1 MSSWIDIEEVEE
13 LDFSDMD
20 DSSVIEGLGESLK
33 TLMIEGEAYE
43 IELEKIGTRLLL
55 TADSKILNKFGIF
68 EINSYWLI
76 PELIPFPYRK
86 IQELSNKCGIKI
98 IEGEVELSEST
109 IEREKFLELIELEIN
124 TI

>member
-1 MSSWIDIEEVEE
+1 MSSWIDIEEIEE
-13 LDFSDMD
+13 LDFSDID
-20 DSSVIEGLGESLK
+20 DTSVIDGLGESLK
-33 TLMIEGEAYE
+33 TLKIEGEAYE
-43 IELEKIGTRLLL
+43 IDLEKIGTKLIL
-55 TADSKILNKFGIF
+55 TADAKILNKFGIF

>member
-43 IELEKIGTRLLL
+43 IELEKIGTKLLL

>member
-13 LDFSDMD
+13 LDFSDID
-20 DSSVIEGLGESLK
+20 DSSVIEGLGETLK
-33 TLMIEGEAYE
+33 TLKIEGEAYE
-43 IELEKIGTRLLL
+43 IELEKIGTKLLL
-55 TADSKILNKFGIF
+55 TADAKILNKLGIF

>member
-13 LDFSDMD
+13 LDFSDID

-33 TLMIEGEAYE
+33 TLKIEGEAYE
-43 IELEKIGTRLLL
+43 IELEKIGTKLLL
-55 TADSKILNKFGIF
+55 TADAKILNKFGIF

-98 IEGEVELSEST
+98 IEGDVELSEST
-109 IEREKFLELIELEIN
+109 IEREKFLELIELETN

>member
-13 LDFSDMD
+13 LDFSDID
-20 DSSVIEGLGESLK
+20 DSSVIERLGESLK
-33 TLMIEGEAYE
+33 TLKIEGEAYE
-43 IELEKIGTRLLL
+43 IELEKIGTKLLL

>member
-13 LDFSDMD
+13 LDFSDID

-43 IELEKIGTRLLL
+43 IELEKIGTKLLL

>member
-43 IELEKIGTRLLL
+43 IELEKIGTKLLL

-98 IEGEVELSEST
+98 IEGEVELSEIT

>member
-1 MSSWIDIEEVEE
+1 MSSWIDVEEVEE
-13 LDFSDMD
+13 LDFSDID

-33 TLMIEGEAYE
+33 TLKIEGEAYE
-43 IELEKIGTRLLL
+43 IELEKIGTKLLL
-55 TADSKILNKFGIF
+55 TADAKILNKFGIF

-98 IEGEVELSEST
+98 IEGEVKLSEST

>member
-13 LDFSDMD
+13 LDFSDID

-33 TLMIEGEAYE
+33 TLKIEGEAYE
-43 IELEKIGTRLLL
+43 IELEKIGTKLLL

>member
-1 MSSWIDIEEVEE
+1 MSSWIDIEEIEE
-13 LDFSDMD
+13 LDFSDID

-33 TLMIEGEAYE
+33 TLKIEGEAYE
-43 IELEKIGTRLLL
+43 IELEKIGTKLLL

>member
-1 MSSWIDIEEVEE
+1 MSSWIDIDEIEE
-13 LDFSDMD
+13 LDFSDID
-20 DSSVIEGLGESLK
+20 DTSVIDGLGESLK
-33 TLMIEGEAYE
+33 TFKIEGEAYE
-43 IELEKIGTRLLL
+43 IDLEKIGTKLIL
-55 TADSKILNKFGIF
+55 TADSKILNKFGIT
-68 EINSYWLI
+68 EINNYWLI

-86 IQELSNKCGIKI
+86 IQELSNKCGIKV

>member
-1 MSSWIDIEEVEE
+1 MSSWIDIEEIEE
-13 LDFSDMD
+13 LDFSDID
-20 DSSVIEGLGESLK
+20 DTSVIDGLGESLK
-33 TLMIEGEAYE
+33 TFKIEGEAYE
-43 IELEKIGTRLLL
+43 IELEKIGTKLLL
-55 TADSKILNKFGIF
+55 TADAKILNKFGIF

-76 PELIPFPYRK
+76 PELIPFSYRK
-86 IQELSNKCGIKI
+86 IQELSNKCGIKV

>member
-13 LDFSDMD
+13 LDFSDID

-33 TLMIEGEAYE
+33 TLKIEGEAYE
-43 IELEKIGTRLLL
+43 IELEKIGTKLLL
-55 TADSKILNKFGIF
+55 TADAKILNKFGIF

>member
-1 MSSWIDIEEVEE
+1 MSSLIDIEEVEE

-43 IELEKIGTRLLL
+43 IELEKIGTKLLL

>member
-20 DSSVIEGLGESLK
+20 DSSVIEGLGEPLK

-43 IELEKIGTRLLL
+43 IELEKIGTKLLL

>member
-13 LDFSDMD
+13 LDFSDID
-20 DSSVIEGLGESLK
+20 DSSVIERLGESLK
-33 TLMIEGEAYE
+33 TLKIEGEAYE
-43 IELEKIGTRLLL
+43 IELEKIGTKLLL

-109 IEREKFLELIELEIN
+109 IEREKFLELVELEIN

>member
-1 MSSWIDIEEVEE
+1 MSSWIDVEEIEE
-13 LDFSDMD
+13 LDFSDID
-20 DSSVIEGLGESLK
+20 DTSVIDGLGESLK
-33 TLMIEGEAYE
+33 TFKIEGEAYE
-43 IELEKIGTRLLL
+43 IELEKIGTKLIL
-55 TADSKILNKFGIF
+55 TADAKILNKLGIS

-86 IQELSNKCGIKI
+86 IQELSNKCGIKV

-109 IEREKFLELIELEIN
+109 IEREKFLELIELETN

>member
-13 LDFSDMD
+13 LDFSDID

-43 IELEKIGTRLLL
+43 IELEKIGTKLLL

-109 IEREKFLELIELEIN
+109 IERERFLELIELEIN